1 VVVKVGTR
9 LVTVLDGGLNHTFL
23 DGLASQV
30 VALRSRGVEVI
41 IVTSGAV
48 HLGRRM
54 LGHKGGISLR
64 LRQAMA
70 ALGQPELMRGYISA
84 LGRHGLL
91 AAQLLLTADDMIHR
105 ERYIN
110 AKNTLETLLRE
121 GAVPVINENDS
132 VSIEGVTLTFGE
144 NDRLAALVAVTVQA
158 DVAVFLSDQP
168 GLLTA
173 DPRYE
178 PEAELVKVV
187 HPDDQVRD
195 LAGEA
200 GGPESV
206 GGMKK
211 KIDAA
216 RVATS
221 CGVIVVIAD
230 GRIENAILRVLDGE
244 EIGTLFI
251 PGPPIDARK
260 AWLATT
266 ARPAGEI
273 VVDEGAVCAL
283 LAADGASLLPVGI
296 TQVRGDFRRGD
307 LVVLRAPDG
316 REIAR
321 GLTNYDA
328 QDMRLIMG
336 HRTKDIERI
345 LGRRGDDAAVHRD
358 YMVVTAN
365 TR

>member
-1 VVVKVGTR
+1 
-9 LVTVLDGGLNHTFL
+9 
-23 DGLASQV
+23 
-30 VALRSRGVEVI
+30 
-41 IVTSGAV
+41 
-48 HLGRRM
+48 
-54 LGHKGGISLR
+54 
-64 LRQAMA
+64 
-70 ALGQPELMRGYISA
+70 
-84 LGRHGLL
+84 
-91 AAQLLLTADDMIHR
+91 
-105 ERYIN
+105 
-110 AKNTLETLLRE
+110 
-121 GAVPVINENDS
+121 
-132 VSIEGVTLTFGE
+132 
-144 NDRLAALVAVTVQA
+144 
-158 DVAVFLSDQP
+158 
-168 GLLTA
+168 
-173 DPRYE
+173 
-178 PEAELVKVV
+178 
-187 HPDDQVRD
+187 
-195 LAGEA
+195 
-200 GGPESV
+200 
-206 GGMKK
+206 MKK